1 MNNLQRLYNRVLNY
15 IFPSRRAKILAK
27 MMEEDQKLGLYNNN
41 ELELVQINQ
50 DNPVTKGNTALV
62 RTFNINEKCN

>member
-27 MMEEDQKLGLYNNN
+27 MMEEDQKVGLYNNN
-41 ELELVQINQ
+41 ELEPVQIDQ
-50 DNPVTKGNTALV
+50 DNPVTKGSTALV
-62 RTFNINEKCN
+62 RTFNTNEK

>member
-1 MNNLQRLYNRVLNY
+1 MNNLQKVYNRVLNY

-50 DNPVTKGNTALV
+50 DNPVTKGSTALV
-62 RTFNINEKCN
+62 RTFNTNEK

>member
-1 MNNLQRLYNRVLNY
+1 
-15 IFPSRRAKILAK
+15 
-27 MMEEDQKLGLYNNN
+27 MEEDQKLGLYNNN

>member
-1 MNNLQRLYNRVLNY
+1 MNNLQKVYNRVLNY
-15 IFPSRRAKILAK
+15 IFPSRRAKILSK

-62 RTFNINEKCN
+62 RTFNTNEK

>member
-1 MNNLQRLYNRVLNY
+1 MSGIKRLYNRVLNY

-41 ELELVQINQ
+41 ELELVQIDQ
-50 DNPVTKGNTALV
+50 DNPVTKGSTALV
-62 RTFNINEKCN
+62 RTFNTNEE

>member
-1 MNNLQRLYNRVLNY
+1 MSGIKRIYNRVLNY

-41 ELELVQINQ
+41 ELELVQIDQ
-50 DNPVTKGNTALV
+50 DNLVTKGSTALV
-62 RTFNINEKCN
+62 RTFNTNQK

>member
-1 MNNLQRLYNRVLNY
+1 
-15 IFPSRRAKILAK
+15 

-50 DNPVTKGNTALV
+50 DNLVTKGSTALV
-62 RTFNINEKCN
+62 KTSKTNKK

>member
-41 ELELVQINQ
+41 ELELVQIDQ
-50 DNPVTKGNTALV
+50 DNPVTKGSTALV
-62 RTFNINEKCN
+62 RTFNTNEK

>member
-41 ELELVQINQ
+41 ELEFTQINQ
-50 DNPVTKGNTALV
+50 DNPVTKGSTALV
-62 RTFNINEKCN
+62 RTFNTNER

>member
-1 MNNLQRLYNRVLNY
+1 MSGIKRLYNRVLNY

-41 ELELVQINQ
+41 ELELVQIDQ
-50 DNPVTKGNTALV
+50 DNPITKGSTALV
-62 RTFNINEKCN
+62 RTFNTNEK

>member
-1 MNNLQRLYNRVLNY
+1 MNNLQKVYNRVLNY
-15 IFPSRRAKILAK
+15 IFPSRRAKILSK

-50 DNPVTKGNTALV
+50 DNLVTKGSTALV
-62 RTFNINEKCN
+62 KTSKTNKK

>member
-1 MNNLQRLYNRVLNY
+1 MSGIKRLYNRVLNY

-41 ELELVQINQ
+41 ELELVQIDQ
-50 DNPVTKGNTALV
+50 DNPVTKGSTALV
-62 RTFNINEKCN
+62 RTYNINEK

>member
-1 MNNLQRLYNRVLNY
+1 
-15 IFPSRRAKILAK
+15 

-50 DNPVTKGNTALV
+50 DNPVTKGSTALV
-62 RTFNINEKCN
+62 RTFNTNEK

>member
-1 MNNLQRLYNRVLNY
+1 MNNLQKVYNRVLNY
-15 IFPSRRAKILAK
+15 IFPSRRAKILSK

-50 DNPVTKGNTALV
+50 DNLVTKGSTALV
-62 RTFNINEKCN
+62 RTFNTNEK

>member
-50 DNPVTKGNTALV
+50 DNLVTKGSTALV
-62 RTFNINEKCN
+62 RTFNTNEK

>member
-1 MNNLQRLYNRVLNY
+1 MSGIKRLYNRVLNY

-50 DNPVTKGNTALV
+50 DNPVTKGSTALV
-62 RTFNINEKCN
+62 RTFNTNEK

>member
-1 MNNLQRLYNRVLNY
+1 MSSIKRLYNRVLNY
-15 IFPSRRAKILAK
+15 IFPSRRAKILSK

-50 DNPVTKGNTALV
+50 DNLVTKGSTALV
-62 RTFNINEKCN
+62 RTFKTNEK

>member
-50 DNPVTKGNTALV
+50 DNPVTKGSTALV
-62 RTFNINEKCN
+62 RTFNTNEK

>member
-1 MNNLQRLYNRVLNY
+1 MSSIKRLYNRVLNY

-50 DNPVTKGNTALV
+50 DNPVTKGSTALV
-62 RTFNINEKCN
+62 RTFNTNEK

>member
-1 MNNLQRLYNRVLNY
+1 MNNLQRLYNRVLNF

-41 ELELVQINQ
+41 ELELVQIDQ
-50 DNPVTKGNTALV
+50 DNPVTKGSTALV
-62 RTFNINEKCN
+62 RTFNTNEE

>member
-50 DNPVTKGNTALV
+50 DNPVTKGSTALV
-62 RTFNINEKCN
+62 RTFNTKDK

>member
-41 ELELVQINQ
+41 ELEPVQIDQ
-50 DNPVTKGNTALV
+50 DNPVTKGSTALV
-62 RTFNINEKCN
+62 RTFNTNEK

>member
-1 MNNLQRLYNRVLNY
+1 MSGIKRLYNRVLNY
-15 IFPSRRAKILAK
+15 IFSSRRAKILAK

-50 DNPVTKGNTALV
+50 DNLVTKGSTALV
-62 RTFNINEKCN
+62 EIFNTNEK

>member
-1 MNNLQRLYNRVLNY
+1 MSGIKRLYNRVLNY

-50 DNPVTKGNTALV
+50 DNLVTKGSTALV
-62 RTFNINEKCN
+62 RTFNTNEK

>member
-1 MNNLQRLYNRVLNY
+1 MSSIKRLYNRVLNY

-41 ELELVQINQ
+41 ELELVQIDQ
-50 DNPVTKGNTALV
+50 DNPVTKGSTALV
-62 RTFNINEKCN
+62 RTFNTNEK

>member
-1 MNNLQRLYNRVLNY
+1 MNNIQRLYNRVLNY

-41 ELELVQINQ
+41 E
-50 DNPVTKGNTALV
+50 K
-62 RTFNINEKCN
+62 

>member
-1 MNNLQRLYNRVLNY
+1 MSSIKRLYNRVLNY

-41 ELELVQINQ
+41 ELELVQIDQ
-50 DNPVTKGNTALV
+50 DNLVTKGSTALV
-62 RTFNINEKCN
+62 RTFNTNEK

>member
-1 MNNLQRLYNRVLNY
+1 MEMNNLQKVYNRVLNY

-41 ELELVQINQ
+41 ELELIQIDQ
-50 DNPVTKGNTALV
+50 DNPVTKGSTALV
-62 RTFNINEKCN
+62 KTSKTNKK